1 MKKITF
7 LLSIVMLFM
16 IVSSCTKDDAKLSY
30 PVKVHLT
37 DAPGPYNA
45 VYIDLLG
52 VELTGND
59 GVNVMMDVN
68 SGIYNLLDFTNGVDT
83 LIATGALEVSTIQQ
97 IRLVLGTNNSVMIDS
112 VIYPLSTPSA
122 QQSGL
127 KLQVHQKLE
136 AGVVYSI
143 LLDFDAN
150 KSIVDHGNGTYSLKP
165 IIRTVVAALS
175 GSIKGNITP
184 IGTLAFVT
192 ATADTTY
199 SSDVDST
206 GKFIVMG
213 LPEGTYSLTVTPE
226 LPLIEVTQNDI
237 IVTTGVTTNIGTIDL
252 E

>member
-1 MKKITF
+1 
-7 LLSIVMLFM
+7 
-16 IVSSCTKDDAKLSY
+16 
-30 PVKVHLT
+30 
-37 DAPGPYNA
+37 
-45 VYIDLLG
+45 
-52 VELTGND
+52 
-59 GVNVMMDVN
+59 MMDVN